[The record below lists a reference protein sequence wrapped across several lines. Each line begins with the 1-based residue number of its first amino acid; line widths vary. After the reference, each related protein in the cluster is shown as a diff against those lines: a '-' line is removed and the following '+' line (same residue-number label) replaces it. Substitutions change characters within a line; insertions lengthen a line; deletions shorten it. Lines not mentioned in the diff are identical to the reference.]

1 MKTQIK
7 KNGDT
12 VVVSMDGRLDFETN
26 GSLREELTKL
36 IAPHR
41 NTDST
46 PKKIIFNLENLEFVG
61 SSGISSFVQT
71 MKEFNAS
78 VPNRPRYCNVKS
90 EFKRVIKA
98 FDEEQPFEFHDNEER
113 AKKASINNQN
123 RNTGTS
129 TRVSWSPAARVSIWC
144 GALTDATSRSS
155 LSVNFRSPPLCRSPG
170 RSRSGL
176 S

>member
-12 VVVSMDGRLDFETN
+12 VVVTMDGRLDFETN
-26 GSLREELTKL
+26 GPLREELSKL
-36 IAPHR
+36 IGTQR

-78 VPNRPRYCNVKS
+78 VPNKPRYCNVKS

-113 AKKASINNQN
+113 AKNSFDQ
-123 RNTGTS
+123 
-129 TRVSWSPAARVSIWC
+129 
-144 GALTDATSRSS
+144 
-155 LSVNFRSPPLCRSPG
+155 
-170 RSRSGL
+170 
-176 S
+176 